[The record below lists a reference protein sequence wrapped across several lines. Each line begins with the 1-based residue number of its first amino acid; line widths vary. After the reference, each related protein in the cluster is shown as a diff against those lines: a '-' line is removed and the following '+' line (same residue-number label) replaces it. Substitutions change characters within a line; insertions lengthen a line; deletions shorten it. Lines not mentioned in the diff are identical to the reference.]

1 MSRYYVLI
9 LLIAIN
15 ILSYVD
21 RHMLPAFATQISA
34 DLELSRQQ
42 FGLLTG
48 FAFVTVY
55 AVCGPLMGI
64 LADRFNPSKIIAA
77 GVVLWSVM
85 TFLTGMSK
93 NFVQI
98 LLPRMGI
105 GVGEATLHP
114 AAASILGRL
123 FSIERRATV
132 FGLFFMGSHIGLGLA
147 YWLAGNLGDV
157 VPWRQM
163 FYFLGGLGLVMSLLM
178 LATIRLVAHDVVE
191 PGTSAKPNRTI
202 RAMLGDLIGAFRSNA
217 DFRNAVVGLC
227 VLHMVYASSQ
237 FTQLWLVGE
246 KGLDP
251 ESASS
256 LYGTVYLLCA
266 IPASMLGGLAAD
278 YCVKRFSISKALFVA
293 LVILACSPLLIM
305 FRFSVPGTLSFYV
318 FMASA
323 VVILAFPYGAII
335 SLVMDHAPENIQA
348 TAIGVTMTLASV
360 LIVGS
365 GSWAIGFFGDLFEAQ
380 GLSMPLTRSLLGADM
395 FTILSVIFYLKLHRS
410 TSVAK

>member
-1 MSRYYVLI
+1 MSRYYLLI
-9 LLIAIN
+9 LLIAVN

-21 RHMLPAFATQISA
+21 RHMLPAFATQISG

-64 LADRFNPSKIIAA
+64 LADRYNPSKLIAA
-77 GVVLWSVM
+77 GILLWSVM
-85 TFLTGMSK
+85 TFLTGLSK

-123 FSIERRATV
+123 FSAERRATV

-157 VPWRQM
+157 VPWREM
-163 FYFLGGLGLVMSLLM
+163 FYFLGGLGVVMCLLL
-178 LATIRLVAHDVVE
+178 LATVRMVGSDTTE
-191 PGTSAKPNRTI
+191 PSTAADPDKSI
-202 RAMLGDLIGAFRSNA
+202 RAMLGDLVNAFRNNSN
-217 DFRNAVVGLC
+217 FRNAVIGLC

-246 KGLDP
+246 KGLDAS
-251 ESASS
+251 SASS
-256 LYGTVYLLCA
+256 LYGTLYLLCA
-266 IPASMLGGLAAD
+266 IPASMFGGMAAD
-278 YCVKRFSISKALFVA
+278 YAVRRFAISKPLFVT
-293 LVILACSPLLIM
+293 LVILVCSPLLIM
-305 FRFSVPGTLSFYV
+305 FRFSVPGTSLFYV
-318 FMASA
+318 YMASA
-323 VVILAFPYGAII
+323 VFILAFPYGAII
-335 SLVMDHAPENIQA
+335 SLVLDHAPDNIQA
-348 TAIGVTMTLASV
+348 TAIGFTMTLASV
-360 LIVGS
+360 LIVGT
-365 GSWAIGFFGDLFEAQ
+365 GSWAIGYFGDLFETM
-380 GLSMPLTRSLLGADM
+380 GLSMPLTRSLLGADV
-395 FTILSVIFYLKLHRS
+395 FTILSAIFYFQLHRA
-410 TSVAK
+410 TRAVK